1 MVMLWDSIRITH
13 IKMSLVITQ
22 SIVRVPIQR
31 VKVPIVPGVK
41 TDNKLKLQTWA
52 REISQLAL
60 QVEKGETCQWA
71 KSLSR
76 GQEMAVASGLMTLE
90 ITQETRQEEGLLVV
104 LLTTQ
109 Q

>member
-41 TDNKLKLQTWA
+41 TDNKLKLQTLA
-52 REISQLAL
+52 RETSQ
-60 QVEKGETCQWA
+60 
-71 KSLSR
+71 
-76 GQEMAVASGLMTLE
+76 
-90 ITQETRQEEGLLVV
+90 
-104 LLTTQ
+104 
-109 Q
+109 